1 MGGGRLRRPP
11 PFVESF
17 MDGCGKAV
25 EAAEAAEAAKT
36 QADAYETSEPL
47 GPELCI

>member
-1 MGGGRLRRPP
+1 
-11 PFVESF
+11 

-36 QADAYETSEPL
+36 QANAYETSEPR
-47 GPELCI
+47 GPKLYI